1 MSTLRRLKQAAE
13 FVSDVDR
20 VSREHVDGLSGAVL
34 RHIPQRG
41 PAVMQEHKRLLAA
54 IAAGS
59 PGSSLDR
66 TRYLPGVR
74 GEGENF
80 KRTWQNPRLGPL
92 SKTLGLVHHTDDL
105 LLGDQIIHDPHYLW
119 TSDKVVSPWKNLGVG
134 MHELG
139 HAIDFNDY
147 PVHKNRMK
155 RLLRNTANDV
165 YKLSPGTTLW
175 KEHAAWNKGQKA
187 FLSGADKLKE
197 DPKFVKRVLEDA
209 SGTKPTALGTY
220 WGGALGGTAGG
231 IAGLAAAIAAMAAME
246 EQGTSQQAMKL
257 LGLGGTIG
265 AGLGGAA
272 GILGGSYAGR
282 KLFGAREKAK
292 AMKAYEEYARRHKQQ
307 QADEQAIA
315 KKKHSRAA
323 KRRQAA

>member
-20 VSREHVDGLSGAVL
+20 VSRKHVDGLTGAVL
-34 RHIPQRG
+34 RHIPHRD

-54 IAAGS
+54 MAAGS
-59 PGSSLDR
+59 PGSSLAR

-80 KRTWQNPRLGPL
+80 KRTWQNPRLGPI
-92 SKTLGLVHHTDDL
+92 SKALGLVHHTDDL

-165 YKLSPGTTLW
+165 YKLAPGTTLW

-197 DPKFVKRVLEDA
+197 DPKFVRRVLEDA
-209 SGTKPTALGTY
+209 SETKPTALGTY
-220 WGGALGGTAGG
+220 WGGAAGG
-231 IAGLAAAIAAMAAME
+231 VTGVAAALAALLAYGKQHDVPPGVAPAA
-246 EQGTSQQAMKL
+246 
-257 LGLGGTIG
+257 LGLGL
-265 AGLGGAA
+265 GLGGAA
-272 GILGGSYAGR
+272 GVLGGSYAGR

-292 AMKAYEEYARRHKQQ
+292 ARKAYEEYARRHKQQ